1 VITRHPALA
10 GVAEEIGM
18 IRKYVLP
25 FLAVAGVAFA
35 LWTVVTSSQ
44 PIPAAPPVAL
54 PSQAPF
60 ASFVAGAGIVEAS
73 TENIAIGT
81 PFSGVVTEIFVTVGR
96 AVTAGDPLFKLDDR
110 NLRAEL
116 AVRQTALWQAK
127 EKLARLKSMP
137 RPEEVPEAAARV
149 KEAEVSSA
157 DANNQLALAESVR
170 DKRAISEDQILRRRY
185 AVQVA
190 EARLAQARAQ
200 LALLKAGS
208 WKPDIEVATAEVA
221 AAEAQVQ
228 SIETDIERLTIRTL
242 VSGQVLQVNI
252 RLGEFAQ
259 AGVLQTPLMLL
270 GNVDRLHVRVDIDEN
285 DAWRV
290 RREAQ
295 AVAFVRGNRDMNTP
309 LQYVRTE
316 PYIVPKR
323 SLTGDT
329 TERVDTR
336 VLQLLYGFDRDD
348 LPVYVG
354 QQMDVYIEAPPLETD
369 VVQRSTP
376 PRGKSAGRKGES

>member
-1 VITRHPALA
+1 
-10 GVAEEIGM
+10 M

-44 PIPAAPPVAL
+44 PIPAALPVAL

-81 PFSGVVTEIFVTVGR
+81 PVSGVVTEIFVTVGR

>member
-1 VITRHPALA
+1 MA
-10 GVAEEIGM
+10 GVSEEKGM

-25 FLAVAGVAFA
+25 LLAVTGVAFA
-35 LWTVVTSSQ
+35 LWTVVSSSQ
-44 PIPAAPPVAL
+44 PIPVAPPVAQ
-54 PSQAPF
+54 PAQAPF
-60 ASFVAGAGIVEAS
+60 ASFVAGAGIIEAS
-73 TENIAIGT
+73 TENIAMGT
-81 PFSGVVTEIFVTVGR
+81 PVSGVVTETFVTVGQ

-110 NLRAEL
+110 NLQAEL
-116 AVRQTALWQAK
+116 AVRQTALLQAK

-149 KEAEVSSA
+149 KEAEAASA

-170 DKRAISEDQILRRRY
+170 DRRAISEDQLLRRGY

-190 EARLAQARAQ
+190 EAKLAQARAQ

-208 WKPDIEVATAEVA
+208 WKPDIEVARAEVA
-221 AAEAQVQ
+221 AAEAQLKAT
-228 SIETDIERLTIRTL
+228 ETDIERLTIRTL

-259 AGVLQTPLMLL
+259 AGMLQTPLMML
-270 GNVDRLHVRVDIDEN
+270 GNVERLHVRVDIDEN

-290 RREAQ
+290 RRDAP
-295 AVAFVRGNRDMNTP
+295 AIAFVRGNRELSTP

-336 VLQLLYGFDRDD
+336 VLQLLYGFNRDD

-354 QQMDVYIEAPPLETD
+354 QQMDVFIQAPPLETD
-369 VVQRSTP
+369 TVQMRTP
-376 PRGKSAGRKGES
+376 PRAKAVGRRSES

>member
-1 VITRHPALA
+1 MA
-10 GVAEEIGM
+10 GGSEEEGM

-25 FLAVAGVAFA
+25 LLALTGVAFA

-44 PIPAAPPVAL
+44 PIPAAPPVAQ

-60 ASFVAGAGIVEAS
+60 ASFVAGAGIIEAS
-73 TENIAIGT
+73 TENIAMGT
-81 PFSGVVTEIFVTVGR
+81 PVSGVVTEIFVTVGQ

-110 NLRAEL
+110 NLQAEL
-116 AVRQTALWQAK
+116 AVRQTALWQVK

-149 KEAEVSSA
+149 KEAEASSA
-157 DANNQLALAESVR
+157 DAKNQLALAESVR
-170 DKRAISEDQILRRRY
+170 DKRAISEDQLLRRRY

-208 WKPDIEVATAEVA
+208 WKPDIEVARAEVA
-221 AAEAQVQ
+221 AAEAQLKA
-228 SIETDIERLTIRTL
+228 IETDIERLTIRTL

-259 AGVLQTPLMLL
+259 AGMLQTPLMML

-290 RREAQ
+290 RRDAP
-295 AVAFVRGNRDMNTP
+295 AIAFVRGNRELNTP

-329 TERVDTR
+329 AERVDTR
-336 VLQLLYGFDRDD
+336 VLQLLYGFDRND

-354 QQMDVYIEAPPLETD
+354 QLMDVFIQAPPLETD
-369 VVQRSTP
+369 IVQMRTL
-376 PRGKSAGRKGES
+376 PRVKAGGRRGAS

>member
-1 VITRHPALA
+1 
-10 GVAEEIGM
+10 M

-25 FLAVAGVAFA
+25 LLAVTGVAFA

-44 PIPAAPPVAL
+44 PIPAAPPVAQ

-60 ASFVAGAGIVEAS
+60 GSFVAGAGIIEAS
-73 TENIAIGT
+73 TENIAMGT
-81 PFSGVVTEIFVTVGR
+81 PVSGVVTDIFVTVGQ
-96 AVTAGDPLFKLDDR
+96 AVTAGAPLFKLDDR
-110 NLRAEL
+110 TLQAEL
-116 AVRQTALWQAK
+116 TVRQTALRQAQ
-127 EKLARLKSMP
+127 ERLTRLRSMP
-137 RPEEVPEAAARV
+137 RPEEVPEASARV
-149 KEAEVSSA
+149 QEAEASSA
-157 DANNQLALAESVR
+157 DASNQLALAESVR
-170 DKRAISEDQILRRRY
+170 DKRAISEDQLLRRRY

-190 EARLAQARAQ
+190 EAKLAQARAQ

-208 WKPDIEVATAEVA
+208 WKPDLAVARAEVA
-221 AAEAQVQ
+221 AMEAQLKAT
-228 SIETDIERLTIRTL
+228 ETDIERLTIRTL
-242 VSGQVLQVNI
+242 ISGQVLQVNI

-259 AGVLQTPLMLL
+259 AGMLQTPLMML

-290 RREAQ
+290 RRDAP
-295 AVAFVRGNRDMNTP
+295 AIAFVRGNRELSTL
-309 LQYVRTE
+309 LQHVRTE

-336 VLQLLYGFDRDD
+336 VLQLLYGFDRND

-354 QQMDVYIEAPPLETD
+354 QQMDVFIQAPPLEAD
-369 VVQRSTP
+369 IVQMSTP
-376 PRGKSAGRKGES
+376 PRVQAGGRRGES

>member
-1 VITRHPALA
+1 MA
-10 GVAEEIGM
+10 GVSEEKGM

-25 FLAVAGVAFA
+25 LLAVTGVAFA
-35 LWTVVTSSQ
+35 LWTVVSSSQ
-44 PIPAAPPVAL
+44 PIPAAPPVAQ
-54 PSQAPF
+54 PAQAPF
-60 ASFVAGAGIVEAS
+60 ASFVAGAGIIEAS
-73 TENIAIGT
+73 TENIAMGT
-81 PFSGVVTEIFVTVGR
+81 PVSGVVTETFVTVGQ

-110 NLRAEL
+110 NLQAEL
-116 AVRQTALWQAK
+116 AVRQTALLQAK

-149 KEAEVSSA
+149 KEAEAASA

-170 DKRAISEDQILRRRY
+170 DRRAISEDQLLRRGY

-190 EARLAQARAQ
+190 EAKLAQARAQ

-208 WKPDIEVATAEVA
+208 WKPDIEVARAEVA
-221 AAEAQVQ
+221 AAEAQLKAT
-228 SIETDIERLTIRTL
+228 ETDIERLTIRTL

-259 AGVLQTPLMLL
+259 AGMLQTPLMML
-270 GNVDRLHVRVDIDEN
+270 GNVERLHVRVDIDEN

-290 RREAQ
+290 RRDAP
-295 AVAFVRGNRDMNTP
+295 AIAFVRGNRELSTP

-336 VLQLLYGFDRDD
+336 VLQLLYGFNRDD

-354 QQMDVYIEAPPLETD
+354 QQMDVFIQAPPLETD
-369 VVQRSTP
+369 TVQMRTP
-376 PRGKSAGRKGES
+376 PRAKAVGRRSES

>member
-1 VITRHPALA
+1 MA
-10 GVAEEIGM
+10 GVSEEKGM

-25 FLAVAGVAFA
+25 LLAVTGVAFA
-35 LWTVVTSSQ
+35 LWTVVSSSQ
-44 PIPAAPPVAL
+44 PIPAAPPVAQ
-54 PSQAPF
+54 PAQAPF
-60 ASFVAGAGIVEAS
+60 ASFVAGAGIIEAS
-73 TENIAIGT
+73 TENIAMGT
-81 PFSGVVTEIFVTVGR
+81 PVSGVVTEIFVTVGQ

-110 NLRAEL
+110 NLQAEL
-116 AVRQTALWQAK
+116 AVRQTALLQAK

-149 KEAEVSSA
+149 KEAEAASA

-170 DKRAISEDQILRRRY
+170 DRRAISEDQLLRRGY

-190 EARLAQARAQ
+190 EAKLAQARAQ

-208 WKPDIEVATAEVA
+208 WKPDIEVARAEVA
-221 AAEAQVQ
+221 AAEAQLKAT
-228 SIETDIERLTIRTL
+228 ETDIERLTIRTL

-259 AGVLQTPLMLL
+259 AGMLQTPLMML
-270 GNVDRLHVRVDIDEN
+270 GNVERLHVRVDIDEN

-290 RREAQ
+290 RRDAL
-295 AVAFVRGNRDMNTP
+295 AIAFVRGNRELSTP

-336 VLQLLYGFDRDD
+336 VLQLLYGFNRDD

-354 QQMDVYIEAPPLETD
+354 QQMDVFIQAPPLETD
-369 VVQRSTP
+369 TVQMRTP
-376 PRGKSAGRKGES
+376 PRAKAVGRRSES

>member
-1 VITRHPALA
+1 
-10 GVAEEIGM
+10 M

-25 FLAVAGVAFA
+25 LLAVTGVAFA
-35 LWTVVTSSQ
+35 LWTVVRSSQ
-44 PIPAAPPVAL
+44 PIPAAPPVAQ
-54 PSQAPF
+54 PAQAPF
-60 ASFVAGAGIVEAS
+60 VSFVAGAGIIEAS
-73 TENIAIGT
+73 TENIAMGT
-81 PFSGVVTEIFVTVGR
+81 PVSGVVTEIFVTVGQ

-110 NLRAEL
+110 NLQAEL
-116 AVRQTALWQAK
+116 AVRQTALLQAK

-149 KEAEVSSA
+149 KEAEASSA
-157 DANNQLALAESVR
+157 DASNQLALAESVR
-170 DKRAISEDQILRRRY
+170 DKRAISEDQLLRRRY

-208 WKPDIEVATAEVA
+208 WKPDIEVARAEVA
-221 AAEAQVQ
+221 AAEAQLQ
-228 SIETDIERLTIRTL
+228 ATETDIERLTIRTL

-259 AGVLQTPLMLL
+259 AGMLQTPLMML
-270 GNVDRLHVRVDIDEN
+270 GNVERLHVRVDIDEN

-290 RREAQ
+290 RRDAP
-295 AVAFVRGNRDMNTP
+295 AIASVRGNREMKTP

-336 VLQLLYGFDRDD
+336 VLQLLYGFDRHD

-354 QQMDVYIEAPPLETD
+354 QQMDVFIEAPPLEAD
-369 VVQRSTP
+369 IVQRSTP
-376 PRGKSAGRKGES
+376 PRVKAGGRRGES

>member
-44 PIPAAPPVAL
+44 PIPAALPVAL

-81 PFSGVVTEIFVTVGR
+81 PVSGVVTEIFVTVGR

>member
-1 VITRHPALA
+1 MHPAMA
-10 GVAEEIGM
+10 EVSEEIGM

-25 FLAVAGVAFA
+25 FLAVTGVAFA

-44 PIPAAPPVAL
+44 PIPAAPPVTQPA
-54 PSQAPF
+54 QAPF
-60 ASFVAGAGIVEAS
+60 ASFVAGAGILEAS

-81 PFSGVVTEIFVTVGR
+81 PVSGVVTDIFVAVGQ

-110 NLRAEL
+110 NLQAEL
-116 AVRQTALWQAK
+116 AVRQTALSQAK
-127 EKLARLKSMP
+127 EKLTRLRSMP
-137 RPEEVPEAAARV
+137 RPEELPEAAARV
-149 KEAEVSSA
+149 KESEASLA
-157 DANNQLALAESVR
+157 DAQNQLALAESVR

-200 LALLKAGS
+200 LTLLKAGS
-208 WKPDIEVATAEVA
+208 WKPDIEVAKAEVA
-221 AAEAQVQ
+221 AAEAQVKAT
-228 SIETDIERLTIRTL
+228 ETDIGRLTIRAL
-242 VSGQVLQVNI
+242 VPGQVLQVNI

-259 AGVLQTPLMLL
+259 AGMLQTPLMML

-290 RREAQ
+290 HSDAA
-295 AVAFVRGNRDMNTP
+295 AVAYVRGNREIKTL

-336 VLQLLYGFDRDD
+336 VLQILYSFDRGD

-354 QQMDVYIEAPPLETD
+354 QQMDVFIEAPPLETD
-369 VVQRSTP
+369 VVQIRTP
-376 PRGKSAGRKGES
+376 QRGKPGGRRGES

>member
-81 PFSGVVTEIFVTVGR
+81 PVSGVVTEIFVTVGR